1 MKKYE
6 LMYILRADLDDE
18 TRGTV
23 AEGLH
28 KILTDNGA
36 IIDEVIDWGLRD
48 FAYLINDELRGYY
61 TIVKFS
67 SDAPALNEFERL
79 SKHNENVLRHL
90 IVVDQ

>member
-36 IIDEVIDWGLRD
+36 LIDEVIDWGLRD
-48 FAYLINDELRGYY
+48 FAYLINDE
-61 TIVKFS
+61 
-67 SDAPALNEFERL
+67 
-79 SKHNENVLRHL
+79 
-90 IVVDQ
+90 